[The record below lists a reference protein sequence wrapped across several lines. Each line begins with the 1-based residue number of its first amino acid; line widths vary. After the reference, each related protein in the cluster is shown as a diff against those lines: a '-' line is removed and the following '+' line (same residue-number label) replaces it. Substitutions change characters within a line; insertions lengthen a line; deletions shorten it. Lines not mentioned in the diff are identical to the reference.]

1 VSIRSELATGEYGGE
16 RVKYTPEEIDLAAK
30 VAWHVLHDGDLHRER
45 ARFMEAQKQED
56 LVVALAK
63 QIENEIAAFAKEHQ
77 GSVSVH
83 VVTRAIEI
91 VGKELSQIPNL
102 G

>member
-1 VSIRSELATGEYGGE
+1 
-16 RVKYTPEEIDLAAK
+16 VKYTPEQIDLAAK

-56 LVVALAK
+56 LVVTLAEEIK
-63 QIENEIAAFAKEHQ
+63 SRIAAFAGEHQ
-77 GSVSVH
+77 GNVSVN

-91 VGKELSQIPNL
+91 VAEELSQIPNV